1 MISLNKTD
9 KVILSDDKVSIF
21 GKNGTEITARGR
33 IKISE
38 KIVEI
43 GSEDAVNCTTE
54 W

>member
-38 KIVEI
+38 KIVGI